1 MNHLGLV
8 ARCVGYLSCDRKL
21 AEVLKGLSRF
31 VTSRDTVCTACILLQ
46 SIYLSIDPA
55 NYLYQRL
62 TGPHELPRSDFQEG
76 YLSMYISIYLS
87 IHPSKNYQYYHLSI
101 YSSIHP

>member
-21 AEVLKGLSRF
+21 AEILKGLSRF

-62 TGPHELPRSDFQEG
+62 MVVLGLVARYVG
-76 YLSMYISIYLS
+76 YPFI
-87 IHPSKNYQYYHLSI
+87 
-101 YSSIHP
+101 